1 MTPWAFKGQVSG
13 RDMENWVQENERP
26 RGILVSQSR
35 VILQLNWTFIW
46 SWSMMI
52 FH

>member
-13 RDMENWVQENERP
+13 RDMGYWLQENERP
-26 RGILVSQSR
+26 RGNLVSQSR
-35 VILQLNWTFIW
+35 VFLQLNGTFIW